1 MSDKFKN
8 EILFNEQ
15 VKKIWRT
22 LKRNDF
28 KPAVCLTEEFCD
40 EVSDK
45 RLNPEK
51 LNWHE
56 LQKFTCYR
64 SCVPKNE
71 DANN

>member
-22 LKRNDF
+22 LKRNDYR
-28 KPAVCLTEEFCD
+28 PAVCLTKDFCD
-40 EVSDK
+40 KSDK
-45 RLNPEK
+45 EKNPEE
-51 LNWHE
+51 LNWDE

-64 SCVPKNE
+64 SCVPNPP
-71 DANN
+71 